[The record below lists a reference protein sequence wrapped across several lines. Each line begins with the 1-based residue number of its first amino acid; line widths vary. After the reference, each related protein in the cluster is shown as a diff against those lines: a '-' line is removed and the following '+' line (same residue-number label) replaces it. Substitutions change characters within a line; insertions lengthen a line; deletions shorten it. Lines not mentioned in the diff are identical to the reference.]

1 MTHDSRESAHD
12 MPALTP
18 IRPPRS
24 NDAADP
30 GGRAHGKVILL
41 GEHAVVYGAPAI
53 ALPVPSAQ
61 CRALAVPVE
70 GSERGLVSFR
80 VGQYVTSPPASAAR
94 APDIEPPQAFRAL
107 VDAAL
112 GAAATH
118 QVRGVDLYVES
129 NIPPGRGLG
138 SSAACARAVT
148 EALDQL
154 LQLHLSPSAVY
165 QLVQLAETAAHGRA
179 SGIDAHATG
188 SPYPLL
194 FKDGLTSTPTV
205 ARQAWVVVADSG
217 TSSSTRQAVE
227 MLAEVFARDPSRRRA
242 FVEHSRTLTEEALDG
257 LATGDVRGVG
267 ELLTAAHRRLRT
279 LGLVTEQVHA
289 LVKEAQA
296 AGALGGKMT
305 GGGLGGCAIA
315 LCDSA
320 AGATAVAVRL
330 RAHGAVRTW
339 IVPLAQGATA

>member
-1 MTHDSRESAHD
+1 MTHNSCEPARDV
-12 MPALTP
+12 PALAP
-18 IRPPRS
+18 ARPHQG
-24 NDAADP
+24 NDTAPP

-53 ALPVPSAQ
+53 ALPVLSAQ
-61 CRALAVPVE
+61 CRVLAVPAE
-70 GSERGLVSFR
+70 GSGRGLVSFR
-80 VGQYVTSPPASAAR
+80 ACQYTTSPPASATK
-94 APDIEPPQAFRAL
+94 APDIEPPQAFRDM

-112 GAAATH
+112 GAAPTH

-138 SSAACARAVT
+138 SSAACARAVA

-154 LQLHLSPSAVY
+154 LHLHLSPSAVH
-165 QLVQLAETAAHGRA
+165 QLVQLAETVAHGRA

-194 FKDGLTSTPTV
+194 FRDGLTSTPTV
-205 ARQAWVVVADSG
+205 ARRAWVVVADSG
-217 TSSSTRQAVE
+217 TSSSTRRAVE
-227 MLAEVFARDPSRRRA
+227 MLGDVFARDPSRRRA
-242 FVEHSRTLTEEALDG
+242 FIERSRILTEEALDG
-257 LATGDVRGVG
+257 LATGDLPGVG
-267 ELLTAAHRRLRT
+267 MLLTDAHCRLST
-279 LGLVTEQVHA
+279 LGLVTEQVNA

-296 AGALGGKMT
+296 AGALGAKMT

-320 AGATAVAVRL
+320 AGAEAVAARL
-330 RAHGAVRTW
+330 RAHSAACTW
-339 IVPLAQGATA
+339 IVPLTQEGTS